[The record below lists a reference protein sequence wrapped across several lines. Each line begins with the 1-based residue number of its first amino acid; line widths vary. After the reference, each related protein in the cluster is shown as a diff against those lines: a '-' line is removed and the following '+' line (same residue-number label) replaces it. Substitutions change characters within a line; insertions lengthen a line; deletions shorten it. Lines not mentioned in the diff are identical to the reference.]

1 MTKLKFTQNDF
12 NEIESLAE
20 SIKKIDQIDSDYVSF
35 ISDEIYSRQP
45 FFFSVLLGYRID
57 VTMEE
62 LEEIMK
68 IYFLVWEYFRFKPN
82 VQTIKVTE
90 SYFKKVL
97 MKNIKMLKYSEGE
110 TKEIDKLDIFA
121 SDLQTLKS
129 KSLMTSVFFR
139 FNERPTLLKMDIQ
152 KKGSIIIGILMLS
165 FIFKISDKKLKLET
179 LTIG

>member
-45 FFFSVLLGYRID
+45 FFLSVLLGYRID

-90 SYFKKVL
+90 SYFNKVL

-110 TKEIDKLDIFA
+110 TNEIDKLEMFS
-121 SDLQTLKS
+121 SDLQNLKS
-129 KSLMTSVFFR
+129 KSLMTSVLFR

-152 KKGSIIIGILMLS
+152 KKGSIIIGIKS
-165 FIFKISDKKLKLET
+165 FVECFET
-179 LTIG
+179 I